1 MPKTA
6 RSLPTYLADR
16 YRGWRAVRF
25 EENRHWYQRLAEEGQ
40 RPRAM
45 VVTCCDSRVDVAAL
59 FGAEPGDLFLVRNV
73 ANLVP
78 PYEPD
83 HMRHGT
89 SAAVEYAVL
98 ALKVSH
104 ILVLGHSHCGGVEA
118 CLGMCSGEAAE
129 LMAETTFVGRWMSLL
144 SPAYDRVAAAHET
157 REHRLRA
164 LEHESVLTSLRN
176 LETFPFV
183 RAAVEEGRLTLH
195 GGWIDIADGTLHM
208 FSTDDRQFHPLDPRR
223 T

>member
-6 RSLPTYLADR
+6 RSLPSYLADR

-25 EENRHWYQRLAEEGQ
+25 EENRTWYQRLAEEGQ

-45 VVTCCDSRVDVAAL
+45 VVTCCDSRVDVAAV

-89 SAAVEYAVL
+89 SAAVEYAVA

-104 ILVLGHSHCGGVEA
+104 LVVLGHSHCGGVQA
-118 CLGMCSGEAAE
+118 CHDMCAGEAPD

-144 SPAYDRVAAAHET
+144 SPAYERVAAAHAD
-157 REHRLRA
+157 RPARLRA
-164 LEHESVLTSLRN
+164 LEEESVLTSLRN

-183 RAAVEEGRLTLH
+183 KQAIDEGRLTLH
-195 GGWIDIADGTLHM
+195 GAWIDIADGRL
-208 FSTDDRQFHPLDPRR
+208 FVFDTDDRRFHPVDSPRA
-223 T
+223 

>member
-1 MPKTA
+1 MPKST
-6 RSLPTYLADR
+6 RSLPSYLAER

-25 EENRHWYQRLAEEGQ
+25 EENRFWYQRLAEEGQ

-98 ALKVSH
+98 ALKVAH
-104 ILVLGHSHCGGVEA
+104 IVVLGHSHCGGVQA
-118 CLGMCSGEAAE
+118 CHDMCSGEAPE

-144 SPAYDRVAAAHET
+144 SPGYERVAAEGGDKAT
-157 REHRLRA
+157 RLRA
-164 LEHESVLTSLRN
+164 LEQEAVLTSLRN

-183 RAAVEEGRLTLH
+183 ANAVADGRVSLH
-195 GGWIDIADGTLHM
+195 GAWIDIADGRLHV
-208 FSTDDRQFHPLDPRR
+208 FAQEDRRFHPVEPQR

>member
-6 RSLPTYLADR
+6 RPLPGYLVER
-16 YRGWRAVRF
+16 YRGWRAVRY
-25 EENRHWYQRLAEEGQ
+25 EENRPWYQRLAHEGQ

-45 VVTCCDSRVDVAAL
+45 VITCCDSRVDAAAL

-98 ALKVSH
+98 GLKIAH
-104 ILVLGHSHCGGVEA
+104 IVVLGHSNCGGVAA
-118 CLGMCSGEAAE
+118 CCSLCEGEAPE
-129 LMAETTFVGRWMSLL
+129 LEAETSFVGRWMSLL
-144 SPAYDRVAAAHET
+144 TPAYPDVAAAHGPGPD
-157 REHRLRA
+157 RLRA
-164 LEHESVLTSLRN
+164 LEEESVLTSLRN

-183 RAAVEEGRLTLH
+183 REAVASGRVTLHGLWIDIGEGRLYAFNPDKRAFAPVDAT
-195 GGWIDIADGTLHM
+195 GN
-208 FSTDDRQFHPLDPRR
+208 
-223 T
+223 